1 MVKCDSCGA
10 NVDLAK
16 DSNMG
21 HCASC
26 NNIVEVRKEQSS
38 DGRTSEQKTDDGDK
52 PEAKEEVKK

>member
-21 HCASC
+21 HCATC
-26 NNIVEVRKEQSS
+26 NNIVEVNEQQPAPQEEQSKAAVGS
-38 DGRTSEQKTDDGDK
+38 QGATEK
-52 PEAKEEVKK
+52 AKK